1 MTAAFLVAA
10 ALLQAQAANAE
21 LGYKFAVPE
30 GFAAF
35 PEARQQDVV
44 DCWSEPAAATAAG
57 GLILCVQR
65 LHGVLPREGLRQ
77 EDLPPAARLMHF
89 PWKGFSI
96 DGLRTDTVE
105 SGAPVVVFA
114 AQVPLRHEA
123 VQLIV
128 TGPGDQAARAEA
140 IMTSTL
146 ATLEGE
152 TNWLTSAE
160 RSGRLGNIVGWVVG
174 IAVAVLLVRMWKTRR
189 QSQSG

>member
-1 MTAAFLVAA
+1 MTAAVLLLLS
-10 ALLQAQAANAE
+10 ALQSQAANPE
-21 LGYKFAVPE
+21 LGYRFTVPE

-44 DCWSEPAAATAAG
+44 DCWSEPAAATASG

-77 EDLPPAARLMHF
+77 QDLPASARLMHF

-128 TGPGDQAARAEA
+128 TGPGSQAERAEG
-140 IMTSTL
+140 IMTATL

-174 IAVAVLLVRMWKTRR
+174 ITVAVILVRMWKAR
-189 QSQSG
+189 QRSQSA